1 MLPLGIFPHISCAI
15 DKAALLCY
23 ESPLANFL
31 SLFSGKHF
39 VFFSGNFTINVLES
53 QRGIGDNETEGVGKH
68 IC

>member
-1 MLPLGIFPHISCAI
+1 MWYLSARKLCSRQ
-15 DKAALLCY
+15 AALLCC

-39 VFFSGNFTINVLES
+39 VFFPGNFAISVLES